1 VTWCCGTIVDLVC
14 VRDFGDRTV
23 RNAPRIEM
31 NGDREK
37 VFSLKGFANQRAYV
51 SDQSYLRYQN
61 YFCHNRLFFL
71 LFILKLMLEVRDSV
85 ETRAIMA
92 LG

>member
-1 VTWCCGTIVDLVC
+1 MLRNHCRFSLCH
-14 VRDFGDRTV
+14 FGDRTV

-61 YFCHNRLFFL
+61 YKCHNRPFSFVHT
-71 LFILKLMLEVRDSV
+71 KLMLEVRDSV